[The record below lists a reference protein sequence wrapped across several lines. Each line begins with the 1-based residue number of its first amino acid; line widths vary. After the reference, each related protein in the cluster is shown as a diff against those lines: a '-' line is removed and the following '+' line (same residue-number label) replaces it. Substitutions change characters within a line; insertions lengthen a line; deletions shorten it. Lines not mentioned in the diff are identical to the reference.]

1 MHPLPQVSAPGVIFK
16 PRDSSFKQTAAVAAF
31 FERFGAAILLSIMS

>member
-1 MHPLPQVSAPGVIFK
+1 MFK

-31 FERFGAAILLSIMS
+31 FERFEAAVFLLPFMI